1 MENIVNEACGGFE
14 GCAYYDEYKGEGF
27 CLYGGECV
35 RANAKQSLEEFY
47 NKNASNKEVTH
58 D

>member
-14 GCAYYDEYKGEGF
+14 GCVYYDEYEGKAF
-27 CLYGGECV
+27 CLYGGVC
-35 RANAKQSLEEFY
+35 ANADAKQSLEEFY
-47 NKNASNKEVTH
+47 NKEVTN